1 MDGRTVFPNERKIH
15 MTSNLLFR
23 GLAAILPAYAPARAT
38 PVARKKAGHNA
49 WDNPW
54 MTDAIRRNMS
64 ARARR
69 LMRSGD

>member
-1 MDGRTVFPNERKIH
+1 

-38 PVARKKAGHNA
+38 PVARKTGNNA
-49 WDNPW
+49 W
-54 MTDAIRRNMS
+54 MTEAIRRNMS